1 MLVACGFGT
10 NLGSSPGEPTSRR
23 RFDSANS
30 NGAESY
36 DEIHN
41 HGLSLPFDAKSGA
54 FHLERLMRCAISL
67 RRRTK
72 ERDDARAELLK
83 FKVHVNLSCAVF
95 RTSDFLCF
103 VCSLVCLTIWCC
115 AWRSVLPEVPFDS
128 LHFSCLEMSACR
140 QHLSV
145 SPLCRAEVT
154 SPTMSVPP
162 CTPPLYLRRCVQPSW
177 RWTSV
182 ALYTPPG
189 HHTITPLPP
198 SAAPPVLPR
207 LLRPLCRQ
215 RQSGTGLAGAPSTS
229 RQR

>member
-36 DEIHN
+36 DEVN
-41 HGLSLPFDAKSGA
+41 KHGLSLPFDAKSGA

-115 AWRSVLPEVPFDS
+115 A
-128 LHFSCLEMSACR
+128 CGC
-140 QHLSV
+140 QG
-145 SPLCRAEVT
+145 
-154 SPTMSVPP
+154 
-162 CTPPLYLRRCVQPSW
+162 TPGCMHA
-177 RWTSV
+177 V
-182 ALYTPPG
+182 AK
-189 HHTITPLPP
+189 
-198 SAAPPVLPR
+198 
-207 LLRPLCRQ
+207 LLLGLTGLRQ
-215 RQSGTGLAGAPSTS
+215 RHRPP
-229 RQR
+229 RI